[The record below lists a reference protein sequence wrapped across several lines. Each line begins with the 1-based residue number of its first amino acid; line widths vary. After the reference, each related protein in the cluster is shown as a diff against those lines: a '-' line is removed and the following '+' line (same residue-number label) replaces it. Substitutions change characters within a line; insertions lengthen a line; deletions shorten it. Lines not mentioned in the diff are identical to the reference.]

1 MNKAD
6 LPGIESF
13 EKWAYKKA
21 YKYSWTADPYFEDI
35 VQELMVGV
43 WKGIESFKPGSVKKK
58 DENYSVHDEYV
69 GWVTRRAEWHLQK
82 LWRDERWSGMPA
94 RYGKRR
100 EEYTV
105 SKQVPLSSAPGVSR
119 NDEDDHA
126 EDHLIGYLLDM
137 KESSSERAIDQVDVR
152 YHSGEI
158 LGAIEN
164 LPKRQRDYVLGVFY
178 QDKKITHILGNHREP
193 ADAAHETLAE
203 TLSHLR
209 SIIVDS
215 E

>member
-1 MNKAD
+1 MNKQD

-43 WKGIESFKPGSVKKK
+43 WRGIESFRPGSVKNK

-82 LWRDERWSGMPA
+82 LWGDERWSGMPS
-94 RYGKRR
+94 RSGKRR
-100 EEYTV
+100 DEYTASKLVPFSAV
-105 SKQVPLSSAPGVSR
+105 SGLDSSDGED
-119 NDEDDHA
+119 DEDKLVGYFVDISEPSA
-126 EDHLIGYLLDM
+126 E
-137 KESSSERAIDQVDVR
+137 KEIDRVDIQF
-152 YHSGEI
+152 HTDEI
-158 LGAIEN
+158 LSAVDR
-164 LPKRQRDYVLGVFY
+164 LPKKQKEYVLGVFFK
-178 QDKKITHILGNHREP
+178 DKKITHVLGKQRYS
-193 ADAAHETLAE
+193 ADAAHKRLAE
-203 TLSHLR
+203 SLSHLR
-209 SIIVDS
+209 PIIAGD